1 MREHLNHILHIPSI
15 CKSHDVQ
22 NAVLSPGSRCAPLT
36 LSFVRQKGIATYSIP
51 DERSAAFIAL
61 GMAQQSQKASVL
73 ICTSGTAG
81 LNYSPAVAE
90 AYYQEVPLLILTADR
105 PAEWIDQWD
114 GQTIKQVGLYGQH
127 VKASYTLPEDCSSIE
142 KLNEAKQIINKALEI
157 AHQLPMGP
165 VHINVPIAEPF
176 YPAND
181 KKWLN
186 APAIAKVKS
195 GKQPIF
201 RLSPE
206 LIEKIN
212 ASQKI
217 LILIGQHLPSTSLNT
232 LLAQLG
238 KFPQICIVSDII
250 SNFQD
255 LDKVILGQDV
265 FLGQISEEEKQSLQ
279 PDLMISF
286 GKSVI
291 SKNLKIFLR
300 NHKPTVHWHVGIR
313 ETTPDPFDCLT
324 QTIQS
329 NEVLFF
335 EALLD
340 HSTPKGN
347 DYQLAWR
354 KIDDRARIG
363 LAEFSS
369 EAPFTEWAAIWKCL
383 PYLPPHSI
391 LHLANSMSVRY
402 VNFFSF
408 LLAGKSIEV
417 VANRGTSG
425 IDGSNSSAVGF
436 SLKDKR
442 INTLITGD
450 MAFLYDKNAFW
461 HNYQMPN
468 LRIIV
473 VNNAGG
479 GIFRLIDGPST
490 LPELDD
496 WFETKQK
503 YTAESTAKE
512 FGMIYN
518 NCINFDEL
526 TTCLAQFFAPSE
538 KAKLLEIHTNRFA
551 NQEVFNSFKTYMND
565 LYGK

>member
-1 MREHLNHILHIPSI
+1 MRKHLDHIPYISAI
-15 CKSHDVQ
+15 CLGHNVH

-36 LSFVRQKGIATYSIP
+36 MSFVRQEGMQAYSIP
-51 DERSAAFIAL
+51 DERSAGFIAL

-114 GQTIKQVGLYGQH
+114 GQTIRQVGMYGEH
-127 VKASYTLPEDCSSIE
+127 VKASFNLPEDCSTLENLGTAKSI
-142 KLNEAKQIINKALEI
+142 IHKALEI
-157 AHQLPMGP
+157 AHRLPMGP

-176 YPAND
+176 YPA
-181 KKWLN
+181 KGETWESIQ
-186 APAIAKVKS
+186 AIPEVKS
-195 GKQPIF
+195 KIESNDVLPVD
-201 RLSPE
+201 
-206 LIEKIN
+206 LIKRIN
-212 ASQKI
+212 SSDRI
-217 LILIGQHLPSTSLNT
+217 LILAGQHKSSAKLNSLFH
-232 LLAQLG
+232 QLV
-238 KFPQICIVSDII
+238 KFPQVSIISDII

-255 LDKVILGQDV
+255 VENAILSQDV
-265 FLGQISEEEKQSLQ
+265 FLARISDSDKELLK

-291 SKNLKIFLR
+291 SKNLKIYIR
-300 NHKPTVHWHVGIR
+300 NNKPNEHWYVGIR
-313 ETTPDPFDCLT
+313 ENTPDPFDCLS
-324 QTIQS
+324 QS
-329 NEVLFF
+329 INYNEVHFF
-335 EALLD
+335 KDLLEILE
-340 HSTPKGN
+340 PKN
-347 DYQLAWR
+347 SNYQSDWKNIDLKAR
-354 KIDDRARIG
+354 KG
-363 LAEFSS
+363 LAHF
-369 EAPFTEWAAIWKCL
+369 AKNLPFTEWAALWKCL
-383 PYLPPHSI
+383 PFLPPHST
-391 LHLANSMSVRY
+391 LHLANSMAVRY
-402 VNFFSF
+402 INFFSF

-436 SLKDKR
+436 ALKDNK

-461 HNYQMPN
+461 HNYSIPN

-473 VNNAGG
+473 INNAGG
-479 GIFRLIDGPST
+479 GIFRLIDGPSS

-503 YTAESTAKE
+503 HTAESTAKE
-512 FGMIYN
+512 FGMIYH
-518 NCINFDEL
+518 NCTNFDEL
-526 TTCLAQFFAPSE
+526 TNCLKHFYEPSNQ
-538 KAKLLEIHTNRFA
+538 AKLLEVQTDRFA
-551 NQEVFNSFKTYMND
+551 NQEVFNSFKTYMNK

>member
-1 MREHLNHILHIPSI
+1 MRKHLNHIPHISAI
-15 CKSHDVQ
+15 CLGHNIH

-36 LSFVRQKGIATYSIP
+36 LSFVRQEGMQTYSVP
-51 DERSAAFIAL
+51 DERSAGFIAL

-90 AYYQEVPLLILTADR
+90 AYYQEVPLIILTADR

-114 GQTIKQVGLYGQH
+114 GQTIRQVEMYGQH
-127 VKASYTLPEDCSSIE
+127 VKASFNLPEDYSSIE
-142 KLNEAKQIINKALEI
+142 KLDEAKAIIHKALEI

-176 YPAND
+176 YPTKSD
-181 KKWLN
+181 TWESIQ
-186 APAIAKVKS
+186 AIPKVKS
-195 GKQPIF
+195 ETENKFQIPT
-201 RLSPE
+201 E
-206 LIEKIN
+206 LIKRIN
-212 ASQKI
+212 SSNRI
-217 LILIGQHLPSTSLNT
+217 LILAGQHKPSKKLNSLFYQ
-232 LLAQLG
+232 LA
-238 KFPQICIVSDII
+238 KYPQVCLVSDVI

-255 LDKVILGQDV
+255 VENTVLSQDV
-265 FLGQISEEEKQSLQ
+265 FLTRISETDKELLQ

-291 SKNLKIFLR
+291 SKNLKIYIR
-300 NHKPTVHWHVGIR
+300 NNKPNEHWYVGIR
-313 ETTPDPFDCLT
+313 ENTPNPFGCLSKSFN
-324 QTIQS
+324 S
-329 NEVLFF
+329 NEEFFF
-335 EALLD
+335 EALLEVV
-340 HSTPKGN
+340 SQN
-347 DYQLAWR
+347 IYDYQANW
-354 KIDDRARIG
+354 KSIDLKARNG
-363 LAEFSS
+363 LVEFSTS
-369 EAPFTEWAAIWKCL
+369 AVFTEWAALWKCL
-383 PYLPPHSI
+383 PFLPPHST
-391 LHLANSMSVRY
+391 LHLANSMAVRY
-402 VNFFSF
+402 INFFSF

-436 SLKDKR
+436 SLKDNK

-461 HNYQMPN
+461 HNYSIPN

-473 VNNAGG
+473 INNAGG

-503 YTAESTAKE
+503 HTAESTAKE
-512 FGMIYN
+512 YGMIYH
-518 NCINFDEL
+518 NCTNFDEL
-526 TTCLAQFFAPSE
+526 NKCLEHFYEPSE
-538 KAKLLEIHTNRFA
+538 QAKLLEIHTDRFA
-551 NQEVFNSFKTYMND
+551 NQKVFNSFRTYMNK